1 MRLRHVCAA
10 AAVAIVSLAAS
21 PRTASADWLL
31 TPFAG
36 ITFGGDTEGQHATFG
51 GSLGYMGNGAV
62 GFEVDFGYAPEFF
75 SPEDNDLDIFSD
87 ANVTTLMANVIVG
100 IPIGG
105 TTGGGV
111 RPYVSGGAG
120 LLRTH
125 VKGAEDLFDVA
136 NNDFGINVGAGVMGF
151 FNDNVGIRGD
161 IRYFR
166 SLQDPEEDDEF
177 DIDFGEFDF
186 WRGTVG
192 VTFRF

>member
-1 MRLRHVCAA
+1 MRFRHMCAA
-10 AAVAIVSLAAS
+10 AAVAICSLAVS
-21 PRTASADWLL
+21 PGAASADWLA

-51 GSLGYMGNGAV
+51 GSIGYMGQGAI

-105 TTGGGV
+105 TSGGGA

-120 LLRTH
+120 LLRTQLSD
-125 VKGAEDLFDVA
+125 AEDLFDVA
-136 NNDFGINVGAGVMGF
+136 NNDFGINVGAGVIGF
-151 FNDNVGIRGD
+151 FNDNVGLRGD

-166 SLQDPEEDDEF
+166 SLQDPEEDNEF
-177 DIDFGEFDF
+177 DIDFGTFDF